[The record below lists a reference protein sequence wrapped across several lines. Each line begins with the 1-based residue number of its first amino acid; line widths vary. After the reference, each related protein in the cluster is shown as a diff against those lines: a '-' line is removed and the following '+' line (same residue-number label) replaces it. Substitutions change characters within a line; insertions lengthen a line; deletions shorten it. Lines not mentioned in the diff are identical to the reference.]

1 MIPGLDFVAVDVETA
16 NRKRGSVCS
25 IGLARVRDGVI
36 IKARSW
42 LVQPPV
48 AESAGGG
55 VFEMR
60 CVQVHGITPK
70 AIENAPR
77 LADRYE
83 ALIRGLADDLLVAHN
98 ATFDRTALT
107 AACEAEGL
115 PGPGNRWLCTVE
127 ESRSV
132 LRDMRLPNHRLP
144 TVAAALGI
152 TQIRH
157 HEAGDDAKVAALV
170 RIELAAI
177 AAGLRT
183 LPQYELVEPA

>member
-36 IKARSW
+36 IKTRSW
-42 LVQPPV
+42 LVKPPV

-77 LADRYE
+77 FADRYE

-107 AACEAEGL
+107 AACAAEDL
-115 PGPGNRWLCTVE
+115 PGPGNRWLCTVV
-127 ESRSV
+127 ESRRV
-132 LRDMRLPNHRLP
+132 LAQVLLPDHRLP

>member
-16 NRKRGSVCS
+16 NRKRGSVCA
-25 IGLARVRDGVI
+25 IGLARVRDGVVV
-36 IKARSW
+36 KTRSW
-42 LVQPPV
+42 LVRPPE
-48 AESAGGG
+48 AESAGFGA
-55 VFEMR
+55 FDLR
-60 CVQVHGITPK
+60 CVDVHGITPSRV
-70 AIENAPR
+70 AGEPR
-77 LADRYE
+77 FSDRYD

-107 AACEAEGL
+107 AACAAEDL
-115 PGPGNRWLCTVE
+115 PGPGNRWLCTVV
-127 ESRSV
+127 ESRRV
-132 LRDMRLPNHRLP
+132 LAQVPLPDHRLP
-144 TVAAALGI
+144 TVDAALGI